1 MRGSNWL
8 GWLGAISVLMVS
20 VFLITFFT
28 NFSPVKAPVIGDN
41 SPKNSASAVADLSF
55 VERQFPNDPALPA
68 TIHEISMPG
77 SHDFWFTNENTVE
90 VVFGLEFKNCTCA
103 SVEVFTLPPE
113 WLLQPEALA
122 LGKGKTPTARDL
134 ASAGESPALKALE
147 ATLKPTSLENKDG
160 ITLKIPPGS
169 LGWIRLRYNNEKIG
183 PITLTSKFWLGSP
196 DTGVS
201 TRLEIR
207 NDVVPVFLA
216 NPGEVRLGL
225 LSPLRPV
232 VTGELIALSATRK
245 KLSLLTESKIKFP
258 KGDIIETLAPVLL
271 TEKEI
276 TDLSKKLNLKVS
288 VAYRI
293 GVRGHLPKEDK
304 NEAQSE
310 FGPYARAFRIVCL
323 DLPESD
329 THRAANFTINGS
341 VESDVRVLGADPEGS
356 VPMNNFPWTVG
367 KKFQVRLE
375 SLDPNAKLE
384 IDLGRTSSFLKIRQ
398 LGEPEKLRRGT
409 AYDYEILI
417 GGGKVRGAF
426 PREEGDA
433 SLRDSAFYIRS
444 VGPKSRLIRVP
455 VSGRGDDE

>member
-8 GWLGAISVLMVS
+8 GWLGAVSVLMLS
-20 VFLITFFT
+20 VFLITYFT
-28 NFSPVKAPVIGDN
+28 NFSPVKAPAVGEN
-41 SPKNSASAVADLSF
+41 LPKTGASSVADLSF

-68 TIHEISMPG
+68 TIHEISVPG
-77 SHDFWFTNENTVE
+77 SHDFWFTNENPVE

-103 SVEVFTLPPE
+103 SVEVFVVPPA
-113 WLLQPEALA
+113 WLLKPDALA
-122 LGKGKTPTARDL
+122 LGKGNSPTARDL
-134 ASAGESPALKALE
+134 AAALESPALKALE
-147 ATLKPTSLENKDG
+147 ATLTPTSLENKDG
-160 ITLKIPPGS
+160 VTLKIPAGA

-183 PITLTSKFWLGSP
+183 PITLSSKFWLGSP

-201 TRLEIR
+201 TRLEVR

-245 KLSLLTESKIKFP
+245 KLNLHTESKMKFP
-258 KGDIIETLAPVLL
+258 KGDILETLAPVLL
-271 TEKEI
+271 NEKE
-276 TDLSKKLNLKVS
+276 TSELSKKLNLKVS

-329 THRAANFTINGS
+329 SHRAANFTINGS

-367 KKFQVRLE
+367 KKFQVRVE
-375 SLDPNAKLE
+375 SLIPDAKLE
-384 IDLGRTSSFLKIRQ
+384 IDQVRTSSFLKIRQ
-398 LGEPEKLRRGT
+398 MGEPEKLRRGT
-409 AYDYEILI
+409 AYDYEVQIS
-417 GGGKVRGAF
+417 GGKVRGAF
-426 PREEGDA
+426 PREEGDPG
-433 SLRDSAFYIRS
+433 LRDSAFYIRS
-444 VGPKSRLIRVP
+444 VGPKTRLIRVP
-455 VSGRGDDE
+455 VSGRGDDD